1 MKIEDLLSEAGRV
14 AMREASNH
22 LPPNLPPDGRR
33 IALEGIEYA
42 VGFLLA
48 ELATTLQSA
57 KPTKAKIKTK
67 KGARVN
73 VEIVDE

>member
-1 MKIEDLLSEAGRV
+1 MRIEDVLARAGRV

-48 ELATTLQSA
+48 ELATALQSV
-57 KPTKAKIKTK
+57 KPTKAKIKAK
-67 KGARVN
+67 KGAKVS